1 LKYEDKPANSPPCH
15 LPRVRDTKSE
25 SLARRNMATNNS
37 FHHFSHGHHDLVLA
51 VDYNFYGTRMVTASS
66 DHRLKVWD
74 RKDDGWTV
82 TDVWKAHD
90 AEVTDVSLCYETR
103 SLDVILMTIRSNG
116 MVPSWAKS

>member
-1 LKYEDKPANSPPCH
+1 
-15 LPRVRDTKSE
+15 
-25 SLARRNMATNNS
+25 MATSNS

-90 AEVTDVSLCYETR
+90 AEVTDVSQFCGIGPMSVFLT
-103 SLDVILMTIRSNG
+103 LNRSNG
-116 MVPSWAKS
+116 MVLLWAR

>member
-1 LKYEDKPANSPPCH
+1 LSRTQSGDTVVRSHILEIRNKPAKPPPCH
-15 LPRVRDTKSE
+15 LQRVFETIPVY
-25 SLARRNMATNNS
+25 LAIPNMATNNS

-74 RKDDGWTV
+74 KKDDGWTV

-90 AEVTDVSLCYETR
+90 AEVTDVSHC
-103 SLDVILMTIRSNG
+103 
-116 MVPSWAKS
+116 